1 MRLQLLMPLRSIYG
15 AMLMATCEN
24 VFVGIHGVDG
34 PLTTTTVTVAG
45 DMNTFAVIEALPDPN
60 GSTNCFAE
68 LTGVGSA
75 VEVINGCGVE
85 TILVGDGMVDCD
97 ITATAFYE
105 GIPTLSQYGM
115 ALMALLMLGVGFV
128 GFRRFV

>member
-1 MRLQLLMPLRSIYG
+1 
-15 AMLMATCEN
+15 MATCEN
-24 VFVGIHGVDG
+24 VFVGIHGPDG

-45 DMNTFAVIEALPDPN
+45 DMNTSAVIEALPDP
-60 GSTNCFAE
+60 GGLTMCYAE
-68 LTGVGSA
+68 LMGVGSA
-75 VEVINGCGVE
+75 VEVTNDCGRETVE
-85 TILVGDGMVDCD
+85 VGDTMVDCD
-97 ITATAFYE
+97 IMATAFYE